1 MNHVKQR
8 LQKQRMNPKSREY
21 QLAQMHTPKKIN
33 SGVGWFVV
41 DILWWLVLIMMFV
54 VLISLM
60 TSWLIVGPWRLL
72 KYIIRLFKK

>member
-41 DILWWLVLIMMFV
+41 DVLLSIEPE
-54 VLISLM
+54 
-60 TSWLIVGPWRLL
+60 VG
-72 KYIIRLFKK
+72 IQV